1 MTDDREMQDNGDY
14 YTPPSGWATS
24 MKGGAPYEWV
34 GDDEVTLED
43 INRLKDWTP
52 PTDVATGSK
61 PETSIDLLTISGT
74 LDPDWTSQYWF
85 GRNEG
90 DNPDETYYRDCP
102 GGKGSIHYEYQHV
115 GGEYN
120 GVTFAKE
127 EIWCYNADEELVKE
141 IPGDAGEYHTI
152 DQTNYVGPEPGSKA
166 EAVLGSGTYA
176 WDETLELYEV
186 V

>member
-14 YTPPSGWATS
+14 YTPPEGWATS

-34 GDDEVTLED
+34 GDEKVTMED
-43 INRLKDWTP
+43 IDRLYGWTP
-52 PTDVATGSK
+52 PVDPVTGVTQH
-61 PETSIDLLTISGT
+61 PIAVDLLTIKGT
-74 LDPDWTSQYWF
+74 LDPDWTSQYWITAK
-85 GRNEG
+85 
-90 DNPDETYYRDCP
+90 DKETYYRDCP

-127 EIWCYNADEELVKE
+127 EIWCYNADEELVKD

-152 DQTNYVGPEPGSKA
+152 DQTNYVGPEPDSRAA
-166 EAVLGSGTYA
+166 EVLGKGAYV
-176 WDETLELYEV
+176 WDETAELYRV

>member
-1 MTDDREMQDNGDY
+1 MQDNGDY

-24 MKGGAPYEWV
+24 RKGGAPYEWV
-34 GDDEVTLED
+34 GDEKVTMDD
-43 INRLKDWTP
+43 IDRLYGWTP
-52 PTDVATGSK
+52 PTDPVTGIVQH
-61 PETSIDLLTISGT
+61 PLGIDLLTIKGT
-74 LDPDWTSQYWF
+74 LDPDWTSQYWR
-85 GRNEG
+85 GRDEG

-102 GGKGSIHYEYQHV
+102 GGKGSIHYEYQNV

-127 EIWCYNADEELVKE
+127 EIWCYNADEEMVKE

-166 EAVLGSGTYA
+166 EEVLGNGAYV
-176 WDETLELYEV
+176 WDEASALYQIV
-186 V
+186 